1 MSDRLDNDD
10 ELFQRIM
17 KEHGQEL
24 SRDAQLIFR
33 EWQQGVPFNAGM
45 FFGQYEKILVDA
57 VEQNPPTLETS
68 TRDNTAPA
76 QFTAGWF
83 YGVSTEDKRD
93 EILECFAQSEDLT
106 NALYDAMEAYIAGD
120 KKTGDEKM
128 EETKPLYATAMAG
141 CGQIAESMGAI
152 AKRFDGIQARSDWAQ
167 LS

>member
-76 QFTAGWF
+76 QFTAGWY

-128 EETKPLYATAMAG
+128 EETKTLYTTAMAG

-152 AKRFDGIQARSDWAQ
+152 AKRFDDIQARSDWAQ